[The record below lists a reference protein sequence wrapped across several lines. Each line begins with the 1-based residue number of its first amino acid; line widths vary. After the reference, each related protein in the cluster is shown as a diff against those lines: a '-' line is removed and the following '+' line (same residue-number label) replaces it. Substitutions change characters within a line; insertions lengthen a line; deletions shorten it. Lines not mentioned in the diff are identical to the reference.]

1 MNENVSCFIDGE
13 LDQAESER
21 LITQLDEDKDLREQW
36 RRYNIYG
43 SAIRNE
49 LSPVLSSDFSD
60 RVLRALANEP
70 VQLAPASLG
79 RRTRLRG
86 PLAGLAVAASLIGIA
101 ILLQKPALQETQE
114 KQVSTVA
121 ELSAP
126 VTAPAPA
133 PLLVQQD
140 APAPDTMVGKNQ
152 EYDLIVANSK
162 NENIRERINRLLIEH
177 NEYNPA
183 SDMTGIWSYSHFVGY
198 NPRTDSH

>member
-21 LITQLDEDKDLREQW
+21 LITQLDEDSDLREQW
-36 RRYNIYG
+36 RRYNTYG
-43 SAIRNE
+43 SAMRDE

-126 VTAPAPA
+126 VTAPV

-140 APAPDTMVGKNQ
+140 TPDTMVGKNQ